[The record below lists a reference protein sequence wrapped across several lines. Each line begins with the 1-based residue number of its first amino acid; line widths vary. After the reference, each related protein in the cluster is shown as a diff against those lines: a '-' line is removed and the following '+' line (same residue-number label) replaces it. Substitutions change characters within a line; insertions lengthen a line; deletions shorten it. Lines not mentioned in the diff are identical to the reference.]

1 MTRTAAALLA
11 LGAAALFGASAPLLK
26 PLTREMPPLI
36 LSGLLYLGAGA
47 AASLTRLR
55 RGVGLG
61 RADVPWLAGV
71 VLFGGLVGPLLLLV
85 GLARTSATASSLMLN
100 LETVFTALIAVGV
113 FGERLGAR
121 GLLALALL
129 VGGAAV
135 ITFERGGATRSW
147 LGPLCVAGA
156 CAAWGIDNNLTQ
168 KLSHRDPLVVV
179 RWKGLCAGIVALAL
193 GLALGGKLPPVRV
206 IGQAVAI
213 GAVGYGVSL
222 ALYVRAL
229 RELGAARTGLLF
241 ATAPFAGAVIA
252 IPLLGEHPGPSLALA
267 AALMS
272 AGVALLLT
280 EKKRT

>member
-1 MTRTAAALLA
+1 VTRTAAALLA

-26 PLTREMPPLI
+26 PLTHEMPPLI
-36 LSGLLYLGAGA
+36 LSGLLYLGAGVA
-47 AASLTRLR
+47 ALLTSLR

-61 RADVPWLAGV
+61 RGDVPWLAGV

-100 LETVFTALIAVGV
+100 LETVFTALIAVAL
-113 FGERLGAR
+113 FGERLGSR
-121 GLLALALL
+121 GLLALLLL
-129 VGGAAV
+129 VGGGAV

-156 CAAWGIDNNLTQ
+156 CFAWGIDNNLTQ

-179 RWKGLCAGIVALAL
+179 RWKGLCAGALALAL
-193 GLALGGKLPPVRV
+193 GLALGGKLPPMRV
-206 IGQAVAI
+206 VGQAVAI

-267 AALMS
+267 AALMA

-280 EKKRT
+280 EKKRA